1 MTDEQMEKFAEIIF
15 QKLLTKQAEFDKQF
29 IKQVKESGGSIEIGY
44 NDEMFGLDEKQ
55 ILQIEIAK
63 LSKLLSQH
71 EEDEEYEKAI
81 KVNDKLNKLIDKLER
96 L

>member
-15 QKLLTKQAEFDKQF
+15 QKLLTRQAEFDKQF
-29 IKQVKESGGSIEIGY
+29 IKQVKESGGSLEVDY
-44 NDEMFGLDEKQ
+44 NEEVFGLDEKGV
-55 ILQIEIAK
+55 LELEIAR
-63 LSKLLSQH
+63 LSELLSQH

>member
-15 QKLLTKQAEFDKQF
+15 QKLLTRQAEFDKQF
-29 IKQVKESGGSIEIGY
+29 IKQVKESGGSLEVDY
-44 NDEMFGLDEKQ
+44 NKEVFGLDEKGA
-55 ILQIEIAK
+55 LELEIAR
-63 LSKLLSQH
+63 LSELLSQH

>member
-15 QKLLTKQAEFDKQF
+15 QKLLTRQAEFDKQF
-29 IKQVKESGGSIEIGY
+29 IKQVKESGGSLEINY
-44 NDEMFGLDEKQ
+44 NDEVFGLDEKEV
-55 ILQIEIAK
+55 LQMEIER

-71 EEDEEYEKAI
+71 EEKEDYKEAAKVHI
-81 KVNDKLNKLIDKLER
+81 KINKLIDKLER